1 MNNYFVN
8 NDINPSINILEN
20 LLFENSNKINY
31 NNNNNNNT
39 NNNNN
44 NNNNNNTNNNNN
56 NLIDLFEIYAGFDI
70 IFDSNIDI
78 SKQTLPI
85 SNGVLR
91 KLPISGENLFM
102 YNTNIQKKESISTPK
117 SAENLIHFESFFST
131 SSTLEHMS
139 NKIDHSVIN
148 LEININQKIDNYNI
162 DDLTNLLLQFDKAAI
177 IIQII
182 DGKINFIE
190 KKGYE
195 TRNQSVIDLLINAN
209 NYKKLPNIQFM
220 IFTNDFLPNLELSKN
235 YLFSFC
241 KNSLY
246 ESILFPNF
254 NFNHWKESNIDYYH
268 NIYNYFTNNDNK
280 INWESKQ
287 NTVFWTGTNTNIIR
301 QKIYNGANIYNTN
314 NQNNS
319 YFHHNYLIN
328 LNNVNNI
335 NNKNKY
341 YSIEENAKY
350 KYLLNMNGYSY
361 GGRLNYLFLTGS
373 CIIILKNTNL
383 EQQWVEYFYEYFEAG
398 IDYIEILYD
407 DNESHLDIINKI
419 NDSIYVADTKKIALN
434 GFNKACQIFNLNN
447 VYEYIYNLLNNVSVK
462 CDIVNKIDKNIFYTS
477 NSNIYLKDRI
487 FAKNNVFSFQFKG
500 IKAEIKIIDSDDNN
514 EIIIHL
520 ALDGVLR
527 KTPAS
532 PLSGFV
538 KILEARRD
546 GSIQALQESTETI
559 ILYNNIFIYNKK
571 IPFILNNFKEQ
582 YYEISIINNE
592 INIRVN
598 NQLNIINQSFYSE
611 KVFNILSIEVK
622 TENSEG
628 FWIA

>member
-31 NNNNNNNT
+31 NNY
-39 NNNNN
+39 
-44 NNNNNNTNNNNN
+44 NNNN
-56 NLIDLFEIYAGFDI
+56 NLIDLFEIYEGFNI
-70 IFDSNIDI
+70 SVNSNNSIQQI
-78 SKQTLPI
+78 PETYKRLQEQTFPI
-85 SNGVLR
+85 LEKV
-91 KLPISGENLFM
+91 
-102 YNTNIQKKESISTPK
+102 
-117 SAENLIHFESFFST
+117 NLITYDLLYTDNS
-131 SSTLEHMS
+131 
-139 NKIDHSVIN
+139 
-148 LEININQKIDNYNI
+148 EININPKISINPEININPEIHNNNNQKIDNYNI

-220 IFTNDFLPNLELSKN
+220 IFTNDFLPSLELSKN

-254 NFNHWKESNIDYYH
+254 NFNHWKEANIDYYN
-268 NIYNYFTNNDNK
+268 NIYNYFININNK
-280 INWESKQ
+280 IKWADKQ

-301 QKIYNGANIYNTN
+301 QKIHNGANLYNIN
-314 NQNNS
+314 NKNDM

-383 EQQWVEYFYEYFEAG
+383 EQQWIEYFYDYFEAG
-398 IDYIEILYD
+398 IDYIEILYN
-407 DNESHLDIINKI
+407 DNDNDLDIINKI
-419 NDSIYVADTKKIALN
+419 NDSIYLADSEKIAIN

-447 VYEYIYNLLNNVSVK
+447 VYEYIYNLLNSVSVK
-462 CDIVNKIDKNIFYTS
+462 CNIVKKIDKNIFYTS

-487 FAKNNVFSFQFKG
+487 FAKNNIFLFQFKG
-500 IKAEIKIIDSDDNN
+500 IKAEIKIIDINNINNINNDKN

-520 ALDGVLR
+520 ASD
-527 KTPAS
+527 
-532 PLSGFV
+532 
-538 KILEARRD
+538 
-546 GSIQALQESTETI
+546 ETI

-571 IPFILNNFKEQ
+571 TPFILNNFKEQ
-582 YYEISIINNE
+582 SYEISIINNE
-592 INIRVN
+592 INISVN
-598 NQLNIINQSFYSE
+598 NKLNIIRQNFYSE
-611 KVFNILSIEVK
+611 KIFNILSIEVK